1 MKLKQLLDGIGFY
14 QTTES
19 IQDIEIA
26 NIEMDSRKVESG
38 SLFVCIEG
46 YTVDGHDFLKQ
57 AIDNGAA
64 AAVVCKDVDVDGNIP
79 LIRVKDTGRALAM
92 LSAAY
97 YDYPTTK
104 FPLIGVTGTNGKT
117 TTTYLL
123 DAIFE
128 KQGKKSGV
136 IGSIQVKIGNETFPV
151 LNTTPDALALNRIFQ
166 QMQEREVD
174 QAIMEVSSHAL
185 DMGRVFGCDY
195 DIGIF
200 TNLSQD
206 HLDYHKDMDDY
217 LRAKSLLFA
226 GLGNDYH
233 HGKNKYAI
241 INEDDASSDLLKRST
256 AQQVLTYSCK
266 QDADIMAKNI
276 MLSPAGVAFN
286 LVTPIGTAHIKTNLI
301 GMFNVYNMLAA
312 SSAAIASN
320 VGLDVIKEALEDIKG
335 VDGRFEPI
343 NEGQDYSVIVDFA
356 HTPDSLEN
364 VLQTSREFAE
374 RKVYVVVGCGGDRDR
389 TKRPLMADVA
399 VKYADHALFTSDN
412 PRTEDPVQILDD
424 MTGHL
429 TEEEATFEVI
439 VDRAEAIKHAVGL
452 AQKDDIILIAGK
464 GHETYQIIGKTK
476 YNFDDR
482 QIAREAIKEKGE

>member
-1 MKLKQLLDGIGFY
+1 MKLTKLLDGIGFY
-14 QTTES
+14 QATDPVE
-19 IQDIEIA
+19 DIEIA
-26 NIEMDSRKVESG
+26 NVEMDSRKVEQG

-46 YTVDGHDFLKQ
+46 YTVDGHDFLQQ
-57 AIDNGAA
+57 AIDKGAA
-64 AAVVCKDVDVDGNIP
+64 AAVVSKNVQIDGDIP
-79 LIRVKDTGRALAM
+79 IIKVRDTGRALAM
-92 LSAAY
+92 LSARY

-117 TTTYLL
+117 TITYLL
-123 DAIFE
+123 DSIFE
-128 KQGKKSGV
+128 RQQKKSGV
-136 IGSIQVKIGNETFPV
+136 IGSIQVKIGEETFPV
-151 LNTTPDALALNRIFQ
+151 VNTTPDALELNRIFYK
-166 QMQEREVD
+166 MQEKQAD
-174 QAIMEVSSHAL
+174 QVIMEVSSHAL

-195 DIGIF
+195 DIAIF

-226 GLGNDYH
+226 QLGNDYRE
-233 HGKNKYAI
+233 GKQKFAI
-241 INEDDASSDLLKRST
+241 INEDDASSVLLKRST
-256 AQQVLTYSCK
+256 AQQVITYSCK
-266 QDADIMAKNI
+266 QDADVMAKNI
-276 MLSPAGVAFN
+276 VLSPAGVSFD
-286 LVTPIGTAHIKTNLI
+286 LVTSIGKAHIKTHLI

-312 SSAAIASN
+312 SAAAIASGVDLN
-320 VGLDVIKEALEDIKG
+320 TVSGALEAIKG

-343 NEGQDYSVIVDFA
+343 NAGQDFSVIVDFA

-364 VLQTSREFAE
+364 VLQTSREFAK
-374 RKVYVVVGCGGDRDR
+374 RNVYVVVGCGGDRDR

-412 PRTEDPVQILDD
+412 PRTEDPVQILED

-429 TEEEATFEVI
+429 SDAEASYEVI
-439 VDRAEAIKHAVGL
+439 VDRTEAIHHAVQL

-476 YNFDDR
+476 YDFDDR
-482 QIAREAIKEKGE
+482 QIAREAIQKKGE